1 MKNSSSLKRFF
12 LLISYPDGVSV
23 GTFHMSA
30 NTKIGISNVAIAST
44 LVTNSPRI
52 QIWKSLIQYL
62 TTVFHQV
69 AMEKRRK
76 NSNLARLSFFLL
88 GALLA
93 SAFLAKTIL
102 SPKKNF
108 VAATV
113 WMKLLFRQT

>member
-1 MKNSSSLKRFF
+1 MKRKSPYKILTKSKFSLNEKFLKFEKILFTYQLSRWRF
-12 LLISYPDGVSV
+12 S
-23 GTFHMSA
+23 TFHMSA
-30 NTKIGISNVAIAST
+30 NTKFAISNVAIAST

-62 TTVFHQV
+62 TTVFYQV

-93 SAFLAKTIL
+93 SKRF
-102 SPKKNF
+102 SS
-108 VAATV
+108 
-113 WMKLLFRQT
+113 